1 MVVINKPIK
10 FTDTSSDRIY
20 VQWDFGDGASLGGS
34 PVSHTYTKAGTYRV
48 TDTITALSG
57 AKKTCFQDIVVST
70 PPSNNAGIIGLAA
83 VVITTA
89 IVATYLLT
97 KKETVS
103 YEIGVKGERKIP
115 RPFSKSVQV

>member
-1 MVVINKPIK
+1 MVVINKPIE

-20 VQWDFGDGASLGGS
+20 VSWDFGDGTSLGGS
-34 PVSHTYTKAGTYRV
+34 PVSHTYTTAGTYRV

-83 VVITTA
+83 VGITIA
-89 IVATYLLT
+89 VAAYLLT
-97 KKETVS
+97 KKETS